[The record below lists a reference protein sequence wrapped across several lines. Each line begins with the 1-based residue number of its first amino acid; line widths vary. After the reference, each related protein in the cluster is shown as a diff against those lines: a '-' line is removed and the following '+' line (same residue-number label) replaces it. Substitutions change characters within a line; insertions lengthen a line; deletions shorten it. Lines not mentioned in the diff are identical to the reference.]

1 MLICTYRYYQMVH
14 PMMEMRMRMRSKMNA
29 RDEIREVMLTITS
42 RHC

>member
-1 MLICTYRYYQMVH
+1 MFICTYRYYQMVH
-14 PMMEMRMRMRSKMNA
+14 PMMKMRMRMRSKMNV